1 MEQLIMNTMYCFQC
15 VYKHLSVAL
24 SYGKQIISGYDKNND
39 LDHRIDFLGQL
50 INAEHHIE
58 LINIDL
64 YKQLSTFRKTLQAK
78 RLKIDAEDLQIIR
91 DYYKKIQQIE
101 DNIFIDDTPYK
112 DNVQFNPN
120 IVYKAV
126 NSIQSF
132 DLSYNLLKKNLYNY
146 DKIQVLKSTVDLSK
160 YKDVQVLNISLKW
173 FLELADDFILMN
185 ENTSFLKQ
193 FNARQIVNT
202 YTQKQVDKY
211 TIEYL
216 NKKGVQQRIF
226 NYDETK
232 PQLIKVDE
240 IKKIDDYQ
248 GDFVITVC
256 SYLSNNN
263 TLYNDNNITA
273 FVDRQIC
280 CSLLQKLK
288 NVPFVKWNEKGL
300 NSLKSFIKG

>member
-24 SYGKQIISGYDKNND
+24 SYGKQILSGYDKSND

-78 RLKIDAEDLQIIR
+78 RLKINADDLQIIR

-112 DNVQFNPN
+112 DNIQFNPN

-126 NSIQSF
+126 NNLQSF

-160 YKDVQVLNISLKW
+160 YKDVQILNISLKQY
-173 FLELADDFILMN
+173 LELADDFILMN

-193 FNARQIVNT
+193 FNARQIINT
-202 YTQKQVDKY
+202 YTQKQVDKQ
-211 TIEYL
+211 TVEYL
-216 NKKGVQQRIF
+216 NKKGVQQKIF

-248 GDFVITVC
+248 GDFAITVY

-300 NSLKSFIKG
+300 NSLKGFIKG